1 MSELTDFK
9 RGQIVGSQLG
19 GMSVRDTAKLC
30 DVSSRTV
37 IKVMSVYN
45 NYGHTPLARKNP
57 KVKSQTKK
65 STVKKASGEGES
77 TTGHSL
83 LDTEVSLRKRD
94 EDKKITESSTEQKE

>member
-1 MSELTDFK
+1 MSELTDFQ

-19 GMSVRDTAKLC
+19 GMSVRDTAKMC

-45 NYGHTPLARKNP
+45 NYGHTPLVRKNP

-65 STVKKASGEGES
+65 STVEKASGEGEG
-77 TTGHSL
+77 TTGVSL
-83 LDTEVSLRKRD
+83 LKRD